1 MRYITLSSILFFVL
15 SVSTCVYAQQ
25 DVNFIC
31 KNDCLSKSK
40 TLGECNALCSTT
52 DETGSPTKD
61 MNCVSSCTS
70 KGGTYYNCYSACG
83 LPGDAG
89 GSAQGGPTSASNT
102 GEKPEQ

>member
-1 MRYITLSSILFFVL
+1 MKYITLNGILFFVL
-15 SVSTCVYAQQ
+15 CVSTSVYAQQ

-40 TLGECNALCSTT
+40 TLGECNALCSAT
-52 DETGSPTKD
+52 DEAGSPTKD

-83 LPGDAG
+83 VSGGAG
-89 GSAQGGPTSASNT
+89 GGTQGGLTPASNT
-102 GEKPEQ
+102 GEKPE